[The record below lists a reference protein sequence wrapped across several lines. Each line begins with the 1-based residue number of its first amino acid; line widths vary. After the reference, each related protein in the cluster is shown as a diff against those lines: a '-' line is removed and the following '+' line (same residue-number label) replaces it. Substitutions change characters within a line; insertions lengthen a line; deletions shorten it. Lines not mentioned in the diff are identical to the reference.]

1 MANFRYSALN
11 ASGQQVDGVLTVA
24 SEQAALAELEARE
37 LTPVTI
43 SERRARG
50 PLLRGRVSGR
60 SLAASYIQIAD
71 LLRAGVPLLRALKLL
86 GGRKSQAKLSAVY
99 RELADAVAEGEDLA
113 AAMGKRPDVFP
124 RVHIAMVRAG
134 ERGGFL
140 ENVLSRLGQFVMSQA
155 ELRGKVIGNMV
166 YPMMLVVF
174 GSVVLG
180 VVFGVFVPMFKTM
193 LTKSGQTPPLV
204 TRVVFAIADAVGK
217 YGPVTLVTV
226 VVLGAIVYQ
235 VAKRPDVRRAM
246 ALWRTKVPIIGPLI
260 RALAT
265 TRFCRMLGTMLGN
278 GIPMLS
284 AMQIAKEA
292 AGNVLLEEAI
302 DKATEAVRAGQPL
315 APPLSESGLF
325 ADDVVEMISVAESA
339 NNLDSV
345 LITIADT
352 IDSRVDR
359 LLTTAVRLIEPLML
373 LAVAGVV
380 AVVAA
385 ALILPMTQFKAGL

>member
-1 MANFRYSALN
+1 MASFRYTALN
-11 ASGQQVDGVLTVA
+11 ASGQHVDGVLTVA

-43 SERRARG
+43 SERRERG
-50 PLLRGRVSGR
+50 PILRRTVSGR
-60 SLAASYIQIAD
+60 ALASSYIQVAD
-71 LLRAGVPLLRALKLL
+71 LVRAGVPLLRALRLL
-86 GGRKSQAKLSAVY
+86 GGRKSQPRLAAVY

-113 AAMGKRPDVFP
+113 AAMGRRPDVFP
-124 RVHIAMVRAG
+124 RVHVAMVRAG

-140 ENVLSRLGQFVMSQA
+140 ENVLARLGQFVMSQA
-155 ELRGKVIGNMV
+155 ELRGKIIGNMV

-174 GSVVLG
+174 GAAIMG
-180 VVFGVFVPMFKTM
+180 VVFGFFVPMFKTM
-193 LTKSGQTPPLV
+193 LTKSGQEPPLI
-204 TRVVFAIADAVGK
+204 TRAVFAIADAVGR
-217 YGPVTLVTV
+217 YGLVTFVAV
-226 VVLGAIVYQ
+226 VIAVASVYQ
-235 VAKRPDVRRAM
+235 VSRRPSVRRM
-246 ALWRTKVPIIGPLI
+246 LSLWRTRLPVIGPLV

-284 AMQIAKEA
+284 AMQIAREA
-292 AGNVLLEEAI
+292 SGNVLLEEAI
-302 DKATEAVRAGQPL
+302 ERATESVRAGQPL
-315 APPLSESGLF
+315 APPLAESGLF

-345 LITIADT
+345 LLTIADT
-352 IDSRVDR
+352 IDQRVDR
-359 LLTTAVRLIEPLML
+359 LLTTAVRLIEPIML
-373 LAVAGVV
+373 LAVAGLV

>member
-1 MANFRYSALN
+1 MASFRYTALN
-11 ASGQQVDGVLTVA
+11 ASGQHVDGVLSVA

-43 SERRARG
+43 SERAERG
-50 PLLRGRVSGR
+50 PILRRGVSGR
-60 SLAASYIQIAD
+60 ALAASYIQIAD

-86 GGRKSQAKLSAVY
+86 GGRKSQARLSAVY
-99 RELADAVAEGEDLA
+99 RGLADAVAEGEDLA

-155 ELRGKVIGNMV
+155 ELRGKIIGNMV

-174 GSVVLG
+174 GAVVLG
-180 VVFGVFVPMFKTM
+180 VVFGIFVPMFKTM
-193 LTKSGQTPPLV
+193 LVKSGQTPPLI
-204 TRVVFAIADAVGK
+204 TRIVFAIADAVGK
-217 YGPVTLVTV
+217 YGPVTFIAV
-226 VVLGAIVYQ
+226 VVMVAVVYKLTRR
-235 VAKRPDVRRAM
+235 ADVRRMM
-246 ALWRTKVPIIGPLI
+246 ALWRTKVPVVGPLV
-260 RALAT
+260 RAVAT
-265 TRFCRMLGTMLGN
+265 TRFCRMLGTMMGN

-284 AMQIAKEA
+284 AMQIARDA

-302 DKATEAVRAGQPL
+302 DRATEAVRAGQPL
-315 APPLSESGLF
+315 APPLAESGLF

-345 LITIADT
+345 LLTIADT
-352 IDSRVDR
+352 IDARVDR

-373 LAVAGVV
+373 VAVAGVV

>member
-1 MANFRYSALN
+1 MANFRYTALN
-11 ASGQQVDGVLTVA
+11 ASGQQVDGLLTVA

-50 PLLRGRVSGR
+50 PLLRRGVSGR
-60 SLAASYIQIAD
+60 ALAASYIQIAD

-86 GGRKSQAKLSAVY
+86 GGRKSQPRLSAVY
-99 RELADAVAEGEDLA
+99 RELSDAVAEGEDLA

-124 RVHIAMVRAG
+124 RVHVAMVRAG

-155 ELRGKVIGNMV
+155 ELRAKIIGNMI

-180 VVFGVFVPMFKTM
+180 VVFGVFVPMFKSM
-193 LTKSGQTPPLV
+193 LTKSGQTPPMI
-204 TRVVFAIADAVGK
+204 TRIVFGIADLVGR
-217 YGPVTLVTV
+217 YGPLTFVVV
-226 VVLGAIVYQ
+226 VVLSGAVIHLSR
-235 VAKRPDVRRAM
+235 RPDARRMLAV
-246 ALWRTKVPIIGPLI
+246 WRMKMPVLGPLV
-260 RALAT
+260 RAVAT
-265 TRFCRMLGTMLGN
+265 TRFCRMLGTMMGN

-292 AGNVLLEEAI
+292 AGNILLEEAI
-302 DKATEAVRAGQPL
+302 ERATEAVRAGQPL

-339 NNLDSV
+339 NNLDAV

-352 IDSRVDR
+352 IDNRVDR

-373 LAVAGVV
+373 VAVAGVV
-380 AVVAA
+380 AFVAA
-385 ALILPMTQFKAGL
+385 ALILPMTQFKGGL